1 MLIDSIR
8 THLAASK
15 NREYQRRV
23 WLRFEALVEYLDEH
37 GFSKLSLGAKLELD
51 RDRFELT
58 TEQLTDEGNRWISQF
73 YDRWLRSLDRA
84 ALKTEKGQY
93 LKSLNRFKAG
103 NA

>member
-23 WLRFEALVEYLDEH
+23 WLRFEALVEYLDDN
-37 GFSKLSLGAKLELD
+37 GFSKSSLVSKLALD
-51 RDRFELT
+51 RETFELS
-58 TEQLTDEGNRWISQF
+58 TEQLTDEGDRWISQF
-73 YDRWLRSLDRA
+73 YDRWLKSLDRA
-84 ALKTEKGQY
+84 APKPEKGQY